1 MSGEDAPSQGTENN
15 GGESKAPVVAL
26 GQRDMRSLLSP
37 GNKQRQSMQGFD
49 DDYVDIVDYIVRCT
63 YKIWEQ
69 GGLGRI
75 YDHYRHDIV
84 IHTSDGTVYGR
95 DPVVYESTKT
105 MAAFPDI
112 RLYADDVIWSGN
124 DRDGFHTS
132 HRIVW
137 VGHNT
142 GYSKYGPPTGRKVVR
157 TGIAHCFV
165 KENLITEEW
174 IARDELAL
182 VRQLGFDEHE
192 LAKRMAEKD
201 AARGIEY
208 PGGEVE
214 RVTSPN
220 TPPEMPPKETDGF
233 DIEDFL
239 RRSTHEIWNW
249 RLLNKIDEYYVD
261 NYVCYTTDNRMLY
274 GLRDYKAHILSLLAA
289 FPDARISVDHVCWL
303 GNEQEGY
310 STAVRWTLQGT
321 HEGPGIYGGP
331 TGRRVH
337 LLGITHHEVR
347 EGRFVK
353 EWMIYD
359 ELALL
364 KQLYRPVT
372 TNEVTGGKPGDKP

>member
-1 MSGEDAPSQGTENN
+1 MLGESNLDQGNGNN
-15 GGESKAPVVAL
+15 GEASREPAVAL
-26 GQRDMRSLLSP
+26 GQRDIRQLLSP
-37 GNKQRQSMQGFD
+37 GEERHQSMQGFND
-49 DDYVDIVDYIVRCT
+49 EYVDIVDYIVRIT

-69 GGLGRI
+69 KEIPRI
-75 YDHYRHDIV
+75 YEHYGHDIV
-84 IHTSDGTVYGR
+84 IHTSDGTVRGSER
-95 DPVVYESTKT
+95 VAADSTKM

-124 DRDGFHTS
+124 DQDGFHTS

-142 GYSKYGPPTGRKVVR
+142 GYSKYGPPTGRKIVR

-165 KENLITEEW
+165 KENVITEEW

-192 LAKRMAEKD
+192 LARRMAEKD
-201 AARGIEY
+201 AARGVEY

-214 RVTSPN
+214 RVVGQD
-220 TPPEMPPKETDGF
+220 TPEALPPKESGGF

-239 RRSTHEIWNW
+239 RRSTQEIWNW

-261 NYVCYTTDNRMLY
+261 NYVCYTTANRKLY
-274 GLRDYKAHILSLLAA
+274 GLGDYKAHVLSLLAA

-303 GNEQEGY
+303 GNEENGY

-321 HEGPGIYGGP
+321 HEGPGIYGEP
-331 TGRRVH
+331 TGKRVY

-347 EGRFVK
+347 DGKFVK
-353 EWMIYD
+353 EWMVFD
-359 ELALL
+359 EFALL
-364 KQLYRPVT
+364 KQIYAPDPAHSSMSGVP
-372 TNEVTGGKPGDKP
+372 E

>member
-1 MSGEDAPSQGTENN
+1 MSGEDAAGQSNESTEKTP
-15 GGESKAPVVAL
+15 EAPVVAL
-26 GQRDMRSLLSP
+26 GQQGIRELLSL
-37 GNKQRQSMQGFD
+37 GGKRRQSLQGFD

-75 YDHYRHDIV
+75 YDHYRHDII

-95 DPVVYESTKT
+95 DPVIYESTKT

-112 RLYADDVIWSGN
+112 RLYADEVIWSGN
-124 DRDGFHTS
+124 DKDGFHTS

-142 GYSKYGPPTGRKVVR
+142 GYSKYGPPTGRKIVR

-165 KENLITEEW
+165 KENLIIEEW

-208 PGGEVE
+208 PGGEAE
-214 RVTSPN
+214 WTAEQT
-220 TPPEMPPKETDGF
+220 TPEVLPSKKDDGF

-261 NYVCYTTDNRMLY
+261 NYVCYTTNNRMLY
-274 GLRDYKAHILSLLAA
+274 GLRDYKAHLLSLLAA
-289 FPDARISVDHVCWL
+289 FPDARICVDHVCWL
-303 GNEQEGY
+303 GNEKNGY
-310 STAVRWTLQGT
+310 SAAVRWTLQGI
-321 HEGPGIYGGP
+321 HDGPGIYGEP
-331 TGRRVH
+331 TGKRIY
-337 LLGITHHEVR
+337 LLGITHYEVR
-347 EGRFVK
+347 EGKFVK
-353 EWMIYD
+353 EWMIFD
-359 ELALL
+359 EFALL
-364 KQLYRPVT
+364 KQIYAPGG
-372 TNEVTGGKPGDKP
+372 TGLQVSSGAPE